1 MEPIIGLAVGRGTGP
16 ELAEVFE
23 RVLGGIGRLHGREI
37 AIRRSPRAYH
47 SYFTLEPT
55 GDTERLTRQDAQHYE
70 GFCREL
76 AGGGVTAV
84 FRTAINAQSLYLVRE
99 RLWTVKVDAIGPL
112 LLVRD
117 QAQGFYTGSNAHA
130 DGVVERTMVFRRD
143 LTEQVIDFALRAAER
158 HWPGQGPAR
167 IVMAYKF
174 HLLDGVFGRWVAEIA
189 ARRGVRITLCQPDTA
204 NRNLVEHGFG
214 PRTLL
219 IAGNEWADIMHVM
232 LLDRF
237 GRHRQENRCAENHY
251 LHPEVAGLVEY
262 QTVHGSADDLAGRD
276 EVNPTATVRAA
287 AAIAE
292 RHAGCPGAVGMVERV
307 LESLR
312 DNSIGTRDVGGRHG
326 TSAVVDALLEALAVQ
341 PVAGP

>member
-1 MEPIIGLAVGRGTGP
+1 VEPIIGLAVGRGTGP
-16 ELAEVFE
+16 ELADIFE
-23 RVLGGIGRLHGREI
+23 RVLAGIGRLHGTNI
-37 AIRRSPRAYH
+37 QIRRSPRAYH

-70 GFCREL
+70 AFCREL
-76 AGGGVTAV
+76 AGDGVTAV

-99 RLWTVKVDAIGPL
+99 RLRAVKVDAIGPL
-112 LLVRD
+112 LMVRD

-143 LTEQVIDFALRAAER
+143 LTEQVIEFALRMAER
-158 HWPGQGPAR
+158 QWPGQGPQR
-167 IVMAYKF
+167 IIMAYKF
-174 HLLDGVFGRWVAEIA
+174 HLLDGAFGRWVAEIA

-237 GRHRQENRCAENHY
+237 GRQRQENRCAENHH
-251 LHPEVAGLVEY
+251 LHPDVAGLVEY
-262 QTVHGSADDLAGRD
+262 QTVHGSADDIAGRN

-292 RHAGCPGAVGMVERV
+292 RHAGCPGAVDLVERT

-326 TSAVVDALLEALAVQ
+326 TAAVVDALMETLATQ